1 MTNVKSVLENEGL
14 TVKQKGHVYIVKDMI
29 GNEIKLISE
38 NEKIKVIDRNY
49 DYEYCNLNETKQIVY
64 SVFSALESENN

>member
-1 MTNVKSVLENEGL
+1 MTNLKSVLENEGL
-14 TVKQKGHVYIVKDMI
+14 KVTQRGQVYIVKDMVD
-29 GNEIKLISE
+29 NEIKLISE

-49 DYEYCNLNETKQIVY
+49 NYEYCSLNDTKHIIY